1 MAPEAPDPQ
10 SLKSWHDA
18 FQYPIPTVRRVE
30 QELRRDITSNKEK
43 LRALVGTRYRDL
55 VGTAETIVAM
65 NRDIQDVE
73 SILADVGRRCNPRII
88 ERKHVHLRQI
98 KTGDAEKG
106 TITSPGENQE
116 LVADIVSIDAEKHA
130 FGAQLSLLHRC
141 TTSISRLLRRRSSL
155 LLIAKILVVS
165 RLLHKTLS
173 QHEALPP
180 FIDDLRN
187 QLASLRRTL
196 LKRIDQRLAST
207 GATED
212 TIIESLAAYCL
223 ATSSSSDDAIDHFH
237 KVRLDVIVS
246 QLDVSC
252 ENIPRALQ
260 LFVRTL
266 QASKV
271 LRSRQFPDVLSKL
284 KARPL
289 LADPE
294 ILSLDGLEV
303 EVLGRW
309 VAPEV
314 KNFTPWIKLS
324 ELNRTEGVEST
335 KEWSLQAFE
344 RFSEGCQKSLAHS
357 TDFSELLSLRSETVE
372 LWLSSWG
379 STIIHSSVDILESLR
394 NIFNGQLARIL
405 NVKAQSLGEVGTQ
418 VSSIISDWE
427 TIDHNPVGSLW
438 DVDIITAEYT
448 NGAQTF
454 KQTVADRLLGRDED
468 VSTVLMKYQA
478 WLASIQEVNES
489 IDSLRRTR
497 WTDILVGGE
506 VEDEDIDITPRLNE
520 DDPRHLSDS
529 LQSAVRDAFANL
541 QTSLSSAFKSFESS
555 HSSEKATFL
564 LRLIRLVRRDIP
576 AGFVSGDF
584 VFSNEILPAL
594 QKLLA
599 AEVVAK
605 AGSLSLVPSPKTNPQ
620 TGKIKTVPGRSLWE
634 GEPAIPV
641 QPSAS
646 SFKLLRRLTSS
657 MDTCGLD
664 LWDPSTVQALKQELK
679 MKLEAVISSALD
691 DLDSEDPPS
700 KAEIK
705 DDQPAANGDEDKEDE
720 TSEKPETQSPD
731 LDQFEGLR
739 DWKVQ
744 LFFDSLYLSQM
755 LGERN
760 QLAGVVERAQKSS
773 GSSVETVKTIK
784 KLATE
789 YWTRTE
795 LLFGLL
801 ARP

>member
-10 SLKSWHDA
+10 SLKSWQDA

-30 QELRRDITSNKEK
+30 QELRRDIASNKEK

-73 SILADVGRRCNPRII
+73 SILADVGRRCNPRLI
-88 ERKHVHLRQI
+88 ERKHVHVRQI
-98 KTGDAEKG
+98 KTGDAER
-106 TITSPGENQE
+106 
-116 LVADIVSIDAEKHA
+116 DAEKHA

-155 LLIAKILVVS
+155 LLVAKILVVS
-165 RLLHKTLS
+165 RSLHKALS
-173 QHEALPP
+173 KHESPPP
-180 FIDDLRN
+180 FLDDLWK
-187 QLASLRRTL
+187 QVASLRQTL
-196 LKRIDQRLAST
+196 LKRINKRLAST
-207 GATED
+207 SATED

-223 ATSSSSDDAIDHFH
+223 ATSSSSDDAIHHFH
-237 KVRLDVIVS
+237 QVRLDIIIG
-246 QLDVSC
+246 QLDMSC
-252 ENIPRALQ
+252 KNIPRALQ

-271 LRSRQFPDVLSKL
+271 LRSHRFSDVLLKL

-294 ILSLDGLEV
+294 IQSLDGLEV

-309 VAPEV
+309 VAPDV

-324 ELNRTEGVEST
+324 ELNRTQGVDSI
-335 KEWSLQAFE
+335 KEWSLQAFKK
-344 RFSEGCQKSLAHS
+344 FSEGCQKSLAHS
-357 TDFSELLSLRSETVE
+357 TDFSELLSLRTETVE

-379 STIIHSSVDILESLR
+379 STIIHNSVDVLESLR
-394 NIFNGQLARIL
+394 NIFNEQLSRIL
-405 NVKAQSLGEVGTQ
+405 NVQAQSLGEVGTQ
-418 VSSIISDWE
+418 VLSIISDWE
-427 TIDHNPVGSLW
+427 NTDHNSVGSLW
-438 DVDIITAEYT
+438 DADLITAEYT
-448 NGAQTF
+448 NGAQAF

-478 WLASIQEVNES
+478 WLASIQQFNES

-529 LQSAVRDAFANL
+529 LHSAVRDAFSSL
-541 QTSLSSAFKSFESS
+541 QTSFSSAFKSFSPS

-576 AGFVSGDF
+576 TGYVSVDF
-584 VFSNEILPAL
+584 VFSSEIVPDL

-599 AEVVAK
+599 TEVVAK
-605 AGSLSLVPSPKTNPQ
+605 AGSLRLIPSPKSNPQ

-679 MKLEAVISSALD
+679 TKLEAAISVALD
-691 DLDSEDPPS
+691 DLDSEDVSS
-700 KAEIK
+700 KTETK
-705 DDQPAANGDEDKEDE
+705 EDDPAANGDKEKEDKTED
-720 TSEKPETQSPD
+720 KPETQSLD
-731 LDQFEGLR
+731 LDQDRGLR

-744 LFFDSLYLSQM
+744 LFFDSVYLSQM

-760 QLAGVVERAQKSS
+760 QLAGVVERSQKSA
-773 GSSVETVKTIK
+773 GSSAETVKTIK

-801 ARP
+801 AGH

>member
-10 SLKSWHDA
+10 SLKSWQDA

-30 QELRRDITSNKEK
+30 QELRRDIASNKEK

-73 SILADVGRRCNPRII
+73 SILADVGRRCNPRLI
-88 ERKHVHLRQI
+88 ERKHVHVRQI
-98 KTGDAEKG
+98 KIGDAEK
-106 TITSPGENQE
+106 
-116 LVADIVSIDAEKHA
+116 DAEKHA

-155 LLIAKILVVS
+155 LLVAKILVVS
-165 RLLHKTLS
+165 RSLHKALS
-173 QHEALPP
+173 KHESPPP
-180 FIDDLRN
+180 FLEDLWK
-187 QLASLRRTL
+187 QVASLRQTL
-196 LKRIDQRLAST
+196 LKRINKRLAST
-207 GATED
+207 SATED

-223 ATSSSSDDAIDHFH
+223 ATSSSSDDAIHHFH
-237 KVRLDVIVS
+237 QVRLDIIVG
-246 QLDVSC
+246 QLDTSR

-271 LRSRQFPDVLSKL
+271 LRSHRFSDVLLKL

-289 LADPE
+289 LADPD
-294 ILSLDGLEV
+294 IQSLDGLEV
-303 EVLGRW
+303 EILGRW
-309 VAPEV
+309 VAPDV

-324 ELNRTEGVEST
+324 ELNRTQGVESI
-335 KEWSLQAFE
+335 KEWSLQAFKK
-344 RFSEGCQKSLAHS
+344 FSEGCQKSLAHS
-357 TDFSELLSLRSETVE
+357 TDFSELLSLRTETVE

-379 STIIHSSVDILESLR
+379 STIIHGSVDVLESLR
-394 NIFNGQLARIL
+394 NIFNEQLSRIL
-405 NVKAQSLGEVGTQ
+405 NVQAQSLGEVGTQ

-427 TIDHNPVGSLW
+427 NTDHNSVGSLW
-438 DVDIITAEYT
+438 DADLITAEYA
-448 NGAQTF
+448 NGAQAF

-468 VSTVLMKYQA
+468 VSTVIMKYQA
-478 WLASIQEVNES
+478 WLESIQQFNES

-520 DDPRHLSDS
+520 DDPPPLIR
-529 LQSAVRDAFANL
+529 F
-541 QTSLSSAFKSFESS
+541 SAFC
-555 HSSEKATFL
+555 L
-564 LRLIRLVRRDIP
+564 RRDIP
-576 AGFVSGDF
+576 TGFVSADF
-584 VFSNEILPAL
+584 VFSSEIVPDL

-599 AEVVAK
+599 TEVVAK
-605 AGSLSLVPSPKTNPQ
+605 AGSLSLIPSPKSNPQ

-679 MKLEAVISSALD
+679 TKLEAAISAALD
-691 DLDSEDPPS
+691 DLDSEDVPS
-700 KAEIK
+700 KSETK
-705 DDQPAANGDEDKEDE
+705 EDQPTANGDEEKEDNTE
-720 TSEKPETQSPD
+720 EKPETQSPD
-731 LDQFEGLR
+731 LDQVDGLR

-755 LGERN
+755 IGERN
-760 QLAGVVERAQKSS
+760 QLAGVVERAQKSA
-773 GSSVETVKTIK
+773 GSSADTVKTTK
-784 KLATE
+784 KLAAE

-801 ARP
+801 AGH

>member
-1 MAPEAPDPQ
+1 MAPEAPDPS
-10 SLKSWHDA
+10 SLKSWQDA

-30 QELRRDITSNKEK
+30 QELRRDIASNKEK

-73 SILADVGRRCNPRII
+73 SILADVGRRCNPRLI
-88 ERKHVHLRQI
+88 ERKHVHVRQI
-98 KTGDAEKG
+98 KTGDAEK
-106 TITSPGENQE
+106 
-116 LVADIVSIDAEKHA
+116 DAEKHA

-141 TTSISRLLRRRSSL
+141 TTSISRLLRRRGSL
-155 LLIAKILVVS
+155 LLVAKILAVS
-165 RLLHKTLS
+165 RSLHNKLS
-173 QHEALPP
+173 KHESLPP
-180 FIDDLRN
+180 FLDDLWN
-187 QLASLRRTL
+187 QLASLRQTL
-196 LKRIDQRLAST
+196 LKRINKRLAST
-207 GATED
+207 SATED
-212 TIIESLAAYCL
+212 TIIESLAAHCL
-223 ATSSSSDDAIDHFH
+223 VTSSSSDDAINHFH
-237 KVRLDVIVS
+237 RVRLDIIVS
-246 QLDVSC
+246 QLDVSR

-260 LFVRTL
+260 LFVQTL

-271 LRSRQFPDVLSKL
+271 LRSHRFSDVLLKL
-284 KARPL
+284 KARPI

-294 ILSLDGLEV
+294 IESLDGLEV

-309 VAPEV
+309 LAPDV

-324 ELNRTEGVEST
+324 ELNRTQGVESI
-335 KEWSLQAFE
+335 KEWSLQAFNK
-344 RFSEGCQKSLAHS
+344 FSEGCQKSLTHS
-357 TDFSELLSLRSETVE
+357 ADFSELLSLRTETVE

-379 STIIHSSVDILESLR
+379 STIIHGSVDVLESLR
-394 NIFNGQLARIL
+394 NIFNDQLARIL
-405 NVKAQSLGEVGTQ
+405 NAQAQSLGEVGTQ

-427 TIDHNPVGSLW
+427 NTDHNSVGSLW
-438 DVDIITAEYT
+438 DADLITAEYT
-448 NGAQTF
+448 NGAQAF
-454 KQTVADRLLGRDED
+454 KQTVTDRLLGRDED
-468 VSTVLMKYQA
+468 VSTVLQKYQA
-478 WLASIQEVNES
+478 WLASIQEANES

-497 WTDILVGGE
+497 WSDILVGGE
-506 VEDEDIDITPRLNE
+506 VEDEDIDITPRLND

-529 LQSAVRDAFANL
+529 LHSAVREAFTSL
-541 QTSLSSAFKSFESS
+541 QTSFSSAFKSFNSS

-564 LRLIRLVRRDIP
+564 LRLIRLIRRDIP

-584 VFSNEILPAL
+584 IFSSEIVPDL

-599 AEVVAK
+599 TEVVAK
-605 AGSLSLVPSPKTNPQ
+605 AGSLSLIPSSKINPQ

-634 GEPAIPV
+634 GEPALPV
-641 QPSAS
+641 QPSVL

-664 LWDPSTVQALKQELK
+664 LWDPSTVQALKQELGT
-679 MKLEAVISSALD
+679 KLEAAISSALD
-691 DLDSEDPPS
+691 DLDSEDVPI
-700 KAEIK
+700 KAETK
-705 DDQPAANGDEDKEDE
+705 DDKPTANGDKEME
-720 TSEKPETQSPD
+720 GTAENPQTQSPD
-731 LDQFEGLR
+731 PEQIEGLR

-760 QLAGVVERAQKSS
+760 QLDGVVERAQKSA
-773 GSSVETVKTIK
+773 GSSTEAVESIK

-801 ARP
+801 SSP

>member
-1 MAPEAPDPQ
+1 MAPEAPDPS

-30 QELRRDITSNKEK
+30 QELRRDIASNKEK

-65 NRDIQDVE
+65 NRDIQGVE
-73 SILADVGRRCNPRII
+73 SILADVGRRCNPRLI
-88 ERKHVHLRQI
+88 ERKHVHVRQI
-98 KTGDAEKG
+98 ETGDDEK
-106 TITSPGENQE
+106 
-116 LVADIVSIDAEKHA
+116 DAEKHA

-141 TTSISRLLRRRSSL
+141 TTSISRLLRRRGSL
-155 LLIAKILVVS
+155 MLIAKILVVS

-173 QHEALPP
+173 KHESVPP
-180 FIDDLRN
+180 FLDDLWN
-187 QLASLRRTL
+187 QLASLRQTL
-196 LKRIDQRLAST
+196 IKRIDKRLAST
-207 GATED
+207 SATED

-223 ATSSSSDDAIDHFH
+223 VESPSSDDAIHRFH
-237 KVRLDVIVS
+237 RVRLGIIVN
-246 QLDVSC
+246 QLDVSR

-271 LRSRQFPDVLSKL
+271 LRSHRFSDVLMKL

-289 LADPE
+289 LSDPE
-294 ILSLDGLEV
+294 IQSLDGLEV

-309 VAPEV
+309 VAPDV

-324 ELNRTEGVEST
+324 ELSRTQGVESI
-335 KEWSLQAFE
+335 KEWSLQAFNK
-344 RFSEGCQKSLAHS
+344 FSDGCQKSLVHS
-357 TDFSELLSLRSETVE
+357 TDFSELLSLRTETVE

-379 STIIHSSVDILESLR
+379 STIIHGSVNVLESLR
-394 NIFNGQLARIL
+394 NVFNNQLARIL
-405 NVKAQSLGEVGTQ
+405 NTQAQSLGEVGAQ
-418 VSSIISDWE
+418 VSYMISEWE
-427 TIDHNPVGSLW
+427 NTEHNSVGSLW
-438 DVDIITAEYT
+438 DSDLITAEYT
-448 NGAQTF
+448 NGAQAF
-454 KQTVADRLLGRDED
+454 KRTVVDRLLGRDED

-478 WLASIQEVNES
+478 WLASIEAVNES
-489 IDSLRRTR
+489 IDSLRRIR

-520 DDPRHLSDS
+520 DDPLHLSDS
-529 LQSAVRDAFANL
+529 LHSAVRDAFSSL
-541 QTSLSSAFKSFESS
+541 QTSFSSAFKSFNSS
-555 HSSEKATFL
+555 YSSEKATFL

-584 VFSNEILPAL
+584 VFSSEIVPDL

-599 AEVVAK
+599 TEVVSK
-605 AGSLSLVPSPKTNPQ
+605 AGSLSLIPSPKSNPQ

-641 QPSAS
+641 QPSVS

-679 MKLEAVISSALD
+679 TKLEAAIASALD
-691 DLDSEDPPS
+691 DLDSENTPS
-700 KAEIK
+700 KAETK
-705 DDQPAANGDEDKEDE
+705 DVHPTANEDKQKEDKSAE
-720 TSEKPETQSPD
+720 KSEIQSPD
-731 LDQFEGLR
+731 PDQVAGLR
-739 DWKVQ
+739 DWRVQ
-744 LFFDSLYLSQM
+744 LFFDALYLSQM

-760 QLAGVVERAQKSS
+760 QLAGVVERAQKSA
-773 GSSVETVKTIK
+773 GSSAETVKTIK
-784 KLATE
+784 KLAAE

-801 ARP
+801 ARQ

>member
-30 QELRRDITSNKEK
+30 QELRRDIASNKEK

-73 SILADVGRRCNPRII
+73 SILADVGRRCNPRLI
-88 ERKHVHLRQI
+88 ERRHVHVRQI
-98 KTGDAEKG
+98 KSGDAEK
-106 TITSPGENQE
+106 
-116 LVADIVSIDAEKHA
+116 DAEKHS

-141 TTSISRLLRRRSSL
+141 TTSASRLLRRRSSL
-155 LLIAKILVVS
+155 LLVAKILVVS
-165 RLLHKTLS
+165 RSLHKALS
-173 QHEALPP
+173 QHESLPP
-180 FIDDLRN
+180 FIHDLRN
-187 QLASLRRTL
+187 QLASLWRIL
-196 LKRIDQRLAST
+196 FKRIDKRLAST
-207 GATED
+207 NATDD

-237 KVRLDVIVS
+237 QVRLDVIVS
-246 QLDVSC
+246 QLDVSS
-252 ENIPRALQ
+252 ENIPKALQ
-260 LFVRTL
+260 LFVQTL

-294 ILSLDGLEV
+294 IQSLDGLEV

-309 VAPEV
+309 VAPDV
-314 KNFTPWIKLS
+314 KNFTPWVKLS
-324 ELNRTEGVEST
+324 ELSRVEGVEST
-335 KEWSLQAFE
+335 KEWSLQAFTK
-344 RFSEGCQKSLAHS
+344 FSEGCQKSLAQS
-357 TDFSELLSLRSETVE
+357 TDFSELLSLRAETVE

-379 STIIHSSVDILESLR
+379 STIIHSSVDVLGSLR
-394 NIFNGQLARIL
+394 NIFNNQLSRIL
-405 NVKAQSLGEVGTQ
+405 NMKAQSLGDVGTQ
-418 VSSIISDWE
+418 VSSIISNWE
-427 TIDHNPVGSLW
+427 KTDHNSVGSLW
-438 DVDIITAEYT
+438 DADLITAEYS
-448 NGAQTF
+448 NGAQAF

-468 VSTVLMKYQA
+468 ISTVLTKYES
-478 WLASIQEVNES
+478 WLASIQEVNEF

-497 WTDILVGGE
+497 WTDILLGGE
-506 VEDEDIDITPRLNE
+506 VEDGDIDITPRLNE
-520 DDPRHLSDS
+520 DDPRYLSES
-529 LQSAVRDAFANL
+529 LHSAVRDAF
-541 QTSLSSAFKSFESS
+541 TSLQASFNSAFKSFDSL

-584 VFSNEILPAL
+584 VFSSEIVPDL

-599 AEVVAK
+599 TEVVAK
-605 AGSLSLVPSPKTNPQ
+605 AGSLSLIPLPKTNPQ

-657 MDTCGLD
+657 MDICGLD
-664 LWDPSTVQALKQELK
+664 LWDPSTMQALKLELK
-679 MKLEAVISSALD
+679 MRLEAAISSALD
-691 DLDSEDPPS
+691 DLDSEDVPR
-700 KAEIK
+700 KAKVK
-705 DDQPAANGDEDKEDE
+705 DGHSTANGDKDKEDKTTEKSE
-720 TSEKPETQSPD
+720 TPGPGPD
-731 LDQFEGLR
+731 QAEALR

-760 QLAGVVERAQKSS
+760 QLSGAIERAQKSS
-773 GSSVETVKTIK
+773 GANAETVKTIK
-784 KLATE
+784 RLATE

-801 ARP
+801 AGH